1 MGIFGWKKSDDN
13 NEKKPEGSPAPNA
26 FSPEKA
32 EGFFKH
38 ARTVHDT
45 NSYEYAMQLWLS
57 GMRQDPTSMAGLEG
71 FFKSAGAFMT
81 NAGDKPRISKDVTK
95 PISSSSPVDRYLM
108 SLLDW
113 SLRPD
118 DPSVA
123 VRAAELGAA
132 LTLKEP
138 IEWIGKR
145 AFNLMFKDQKRA
157 SKALFLKLKEAANK
171 AGAYTLALQSAEMA
185 LRMDPTDG
193 TLAAE
198 IRNLAAQDTMN
209 KGGFENTGQAGGFRS
224 NIKNADQQRLL
235 EAQDS
240 ISKTADT
247 LDLLVK
253 AAEEDYAKRPTDI
266 SATQVLIKRLRER
279 ARPDDIKRA
288 LKLMEDGY
296 ALTKQFSF
304 REEAGELQLKLAKK
318 KLEELKAR
326 QAARPN
332 EAAVKNEVE
341 KAERDFVE
349 LELSELK
356 LREEAYPTD
365 LGRKFRLGEAY
376 FRIGMTEDAIALFQK
391 SQADPRLRSVSL
403 LYLGRSFFRMGWID
417 ETIETFRNSLD
428 ARDLLPEQ
436 VIDIR
441 YELMRALK
449 EKATQERN
457 LAAAEEAEK
466 IASSIA
472 IQQITYKDIRQQRED
487 LKKLIVELRSGST
500 PPAPVA
506 NPDAGS

>member
-1 MGIFGWKKSDDN
+1 LGIFGWKKSDDN

-57 GMRQDPTSMAGLEG
+57 GMRQDPTSMAGLKG
-71 FFKSAGAFMT
+71 FFGSAASFLSK
-81 NAGDKPRISKDVTK
+81 AGDKPRISKDVTK

-113 SLRPD
+113 SLRPE
-118 DPSVA
+118 DPSAA

-138 IEWIGKR
+138 IEWIGVR
-145 AFNLMFKDQKRA
+145 AFNLMVKDQKRA
-157 SKALFLKLKEAANK
+157 SKSLFMKLKEAANK

-193 TLAAE
+193 ELAAE
-198 IRNLAAQDTMN
+198 IRNLAAQETMN

-235 EAQDS
+235 EAQDA

-253 AAEEDYAKRPTDI
+253 AAEDDYANRPTDI
-266 SATQVLIKRLRER
+266 AATQVLVKRLRER
-279 ARPDDIKRA
+279 GRDEDIKRA
-288 LKLMEDGY
+288 LKLMDDGY

-304 REEAGELQLKLAKK
+304 REEAGELRLKTARK
-318 KLEELKAR
+318 EIESLKER
-326 QAARPN
+326 HAARPAD
-332 EAAVKNEVE
+332 AAIKTKLE
-341 KAERDFVE
+341 KAERDYVE
-349 LELSELK
+349 YEIGELK

-365 LGRKFRLGEAY
+365 LRRKFNLGEAY
-376 FRIGMTEDAIALFQK
+376 YKIGMVEDSIALFQK
-391 SQADPRLRSVSL
+391 SQSDPRLKSSSS
-403 LYLGRSFFRMGWID
+403 LYLGRAFFKMGWID
-417 ETIETFRNSLD
+417 ETIVTFRGALEG
-428 ARDLLPEQ
+428 RDLLPEM
-436 VIDIR
+436 VLDIR
-441 YELMRALK
+441 YELMLALK
-449 EKATQERN
+449 EKAAQERN
-457 LAAAEEAEK
+457 LASAEEAEK

-472 IQQITYKDIRQQRED
+472 IQQITYKDIRQQRDE
-487 LKKLIVELRSGST
+487 LKKLIAELRSGGTAPSA
-500 PPAPVA
+500 PPASSEA
-506 NPDAGS
+506 